1 MKALKKTI
9 VHIREGKMIR
19 YIVFQKVIELGG
31 FTKAADVMGYSQSS
45 VSQMIASL
53 EKELGVQLL
62 SRSHHEISLTPEGE
76 ALYPY
81 IEKAIYQYRAI
92 KEKVEEI
99 KGLDTGIIRIGTISS
114 VSYQWLPD
122 LVKGFQKMYPNVEFV
137 FYQGDYSSIGNWIQT
152 GTVDFGFITPP
163 AVTGLQTQNIAEG
176 EMQVILPENHPLA
189 EKKYIE
195 LKDLCQEP
203 FILLEEG
210 NYNEAILAFEKE
222 HLKPDIKFAVHDD
235 FTIMKMVEK
244 EMGVSILSE
253 LMVREA
259 PYRLKVRSLT
269 PPLYR
274 SLAIGYRN
282 KAMLPIAARR
292 FIEYMNETLE
302 INGEKSENDKK

>member
-1 MKALKKTI
+1 MQSLKIPI
-9 VHIREGKMIR
+9 VKFRRDKEMIR

-62 SRSHHEISLTPEGE
+62 SRSHHDISLTPEGE
-76 ALYPY
+76 TLYPY

-122 LVKGFQKMYPNVEFV
+122 LVKEFQKMYPNVEFI
-137 FYQGDYSSIGNWIQT
+137 FYQGDYSSIGKWIQT

-163 AVTGLQTQNIAEG
+163 AVTGLQTQIITKG
-176 EMQVILPENHPLA
+176 EMKVILPENHPLNQK
-189 EKKYIE
+189 EHIE
-195 LKDLCQEP
+195 LKDLCHEP

-210 NYNEAILAFEKE
+210 NYNEAMLAFEKA
-222 HLKPDIKFAVHDD
+222 HLQPDIKFAIHDD

-244 EMGVSILSE
+244 EMGVSILAE
-253 LMVREA
+253 LMVRDA
-259 PYRLKVRSLT
+259 PYRIKVRSLT
-269 PPLYR
+269 PQLYR
-274 SLAIGYRN
+274 SLAIGYKN
-282 KAMLPIAARR
+282 KSMLPIAARR
-292 FIEYMNETLE
+292 FIEYMNDSLE
-302 INGEKSENDKK
+302 KKGKMSEN

>member
-1 MKALKKTI
+1 
-9 VHIREGKMIR
+9 MIR

-62 SRSHHEISLTPEGE
+62 SRSHHDISLTPEGE
-76 ALYPY
+76 TLYPY

-122 LVKGFQKMYPNVEFV
+122 LVKEFQKMYLNVEFI
-137 FYQGDYSSIGNWIQT
+137 FYQGDYSSIGKWIQT

-163 AVTGLQTQNIAEG
+163 AVTGLQTQIITKG
-176 EMQVILPENHPLA
+176 EMQVILPENHPLNQK
-189 EKKYIE
+189 EHIE
-195 LKDLCQEP
+195 LKDLCHEP

-210 NYNEAILAFEKE
+210 NYNEAMLAFEKA
-222 HLKPDIKFAVHDD
+222 HLQPDIKFAIHDD

-244 EMGVSILSE
+244 EMGVSILAE
-253 LMVREA
+253 LMVRDA
-259 PYRLKVRSLT
+259 PYRIKVRSLT
-269 PPLYR
+269 PQLYR
-274 SLAIGYRN
+274 SLAIGYKN
-282 KAMLPIAARR
+282 KSMLPIAARR
-292 FIEYMNETLE
+292 FIEYMNDSLE
-302 INGEKSENDKK
+302 KKGEMSEN

>member
-1 MKALKKTI
+1 
-9 VHIREGKMIR
+9 MIR

-62 SRSHHEISLTPEGE
+62 SRSHHDISLTPEGE
-76 ALYPY
+76 TLYPY

-122 LVKGFQKMYPNVEFV
+122 LVKEFQKMYPNVEFI
-137 FYQGDYSSIGNWIQT
+137 FYQGDYSSIGKWIQT

-163 AVTGLQTQNIAEG
+163 AVTGLQTQIITKG
-176 EMQVILPENHPLA
+176 EMKVILPENHPLNQK
-189 EKKYIE
+189 EHIE
-195 LKDLCQEP
+195 LKDLCHEP

-210 NYNEAILAFEKE
+210 NYNEAMLAFEKA
-222 HLKPDIKFAVHDD
+222 HLQPDIKFAIHDD

-244 EMGVSILSE
+244 EMGVSILAE
-253 LMVREA
+253 LMVRDA
-259 PYRLKVRSLT
+259 PYRIKVRSLT
-269 PPLYR
+269 PQLYR
-274 SLAIGYRN
+274 SLAIGYKN
-282 KAMLPIAARR
+282 KSMLPIAARR
-292 FIEYMNETLE
+292 FIEYMNDSLE
-302 INGEKSENDKK
+302 KKGKMSEN